1 MDKNKAK
8 SKKTKLIITITA
20 ALVIIIGAAVVCPFF
35 FTTNGESKTVYVYPN
50 ISDSQNADSIRAQ
63 LNPSFADRL
72 LSLTK
77 LRSLRPGAYSID
89 ADESAYS
96 VWRKISSGE
105 QTPVKLRLNNM
116 RTIDDFVTKA
126 SSQLAMNADELRN
139 AIDKTIAE
147 GDFSEETIPAMILP
161 DTYEV
166 YWTTSAEKLL
176 AKLRKNYDNFWSA
189 DRKAKADKIG
199 LTPVEASTLAS
210 IVEEETAY
218 APEKGAVARLYLNR
232 LKQGMKLQSD
242 PTVKFAVGD
251 RTLRRILHKH
261 LVTESPYNTY
271 IVYGLPPGPIRM
283 PSTAT
288 IDAVLNAPEND
299 YIFMCAKEDFSGSHN
314 FTANYAEH
322 MQNARR
328 YQAALNARGIN

>member
-1 MDKNKAK
+1 MDKNKVK
-8 SKKTKLIITITA
+8 SKKTKLIITIAA
-20 ALVIIIGAAVVCPFF
+20 ALVLVIGAAVVCPFF
-35 FTTNGESKTVYVYPN
+35 FTTNDQPKTVYVYPN
-50 ISDSQNADSIRAQ
+50 ISESQNADSLKMQ
-63 LNPSFADRL
+63 LDATFADRL
-72 LSLTK
+72 ISLSK
-77 LRSLRPGAYSID
+77 LRKLRPGAYAVEAGTSVYSI
-89 ADESAYS
+89 
-96 VWRKISSGE
+96 WRKMAAGE

-126 SSQLAMNADELRN
+126 SSQLALNADEMRS

-147 GDFSEETIPAMILP
+147 SDFTEQTVPAMIIP

-166 YWTTSAEKLL
+166 YWTTTADNLM
-176 AKLRKNYDNFWSA
+176 AKLRKNYDSFWDA

-199 LTPVEASTLAS
+199 LSPVETSTLAS

-218 APEKGAVARLYLNR
+218 APEKGTVARLYLNR
-232 LKQGMKLQSD
+232 IKQGMKLQSD

-271 IVYGLPPGPIRM
+271 LVYGLPPGPIRM
-283 PSTAT
+283 PSKAT

-299 YIFMCAKEDFSGSHN
+299 YLFMCAKEDFSGSHN
-314 FTANYAEH
+314 FTASYAEH

>member
-1 MDKNKAK
+1 MDKNKVK
-8 SKKTKLIITITA
+8 SKKTKLIITIAA
-20 ALVIIIGAAVVCPFF
+20 ALVLVIGAAVVCPYF
-35 FTTNGESKTVYVYPN
+35 FTTNDQPQTVYVYPN
-50 ISDSQNADSIRAQ
+50 VSDSQNADSLKVHLDAA
-63 LNPSFADRL
+63 FADRL
-72 LSLTK
+72 ISLSK
-77 LRSLRPGAYSID
+77 LRKLRPGAYTVEAD
-89 ADESAYS
+89 ASVYS
-96 VWRKISSGE
+96 TWRKMAAGE

-126 SSQLAMNADELRN
+126 SSQLALNADEMRS

-147 GDFSEETIPAMILP
+147 GDFTEQTIPAMILP

-166 YWTTSAEKLL
+166 YWTTSADNLL
-176 AKLRKNYDNFWSA
+176 AKLRKNYDSFWDA

-210 IVEEETAY
+210 IVEEETSY
-218 APEKGAVARLYLNR
+218 APEKGTVARLYLNR
-232 LKQGMKLQSD
+232 IKQGMKLQSD

-283 PSTAT
+283 PSKAT

-314 FTANYAEH
+314 FTAGYAEH

-328 YQAALNARGIN
+328 YQAALDARNIK

>member
-1 MDKNKAK
+1 MDKNSIKQ
-8 SKKTKLIITITA
+8 KKTKLIITITA

-126 SSQLAMNADELRN
+126 SSQLAMNAD
-139 AIDKTIAE
+139 D
-147 GDFSEETIPAMILP
+147 
-161 DTYEV
+161 
-166 YWTTSAEKLL
+166 
-176 AKLRKNYDNFWSA
+176 
-189 DRKAKADKIG
+189 
-199 LTPVEASTLAS
+199 
-210 IVEEETAY
+210 AY
-218 APEKGAVARLYLNR
+218 AFIG
-232 LKQGMKLQSD
+232 S
-242 PTVKFAVGD
+242 
-251 RTLRRILHKH
+251 
-261 LVTESPYNTY
+261 
-271 IVYGLPPGPIRM
+271 RM
-283 PSTAT
+283 
-288 IDAVLNAPEND
+288 
-299 YIFMCAKEDFSGSHN
+299 M
-314 FTANYAEH
+314 
-322 MQNARR
+322 
-328 YQAALNARGIN
+328 